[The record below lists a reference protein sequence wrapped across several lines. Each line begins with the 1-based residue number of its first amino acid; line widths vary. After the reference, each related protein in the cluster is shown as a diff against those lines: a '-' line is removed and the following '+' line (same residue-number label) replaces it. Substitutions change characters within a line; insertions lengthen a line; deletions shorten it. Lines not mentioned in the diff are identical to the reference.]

1 MRTDIRG
8 KPGWPLMGKTVRSRF
23 SAGRR
28 PPSLPRRSF
37 YSEDGSPRP
46 SAGWGRS
53 SIGSGQ
59 GTPCS
64 GPRGGWWSFT
74 SGTKKSSELE
84 LRGKVGRLEGGA
96 SREGVKGPWSALLQ
110 RQRSSEGERNEILW
124 EYELLQVSIHH
135 EMKLYGNE
143 YHMWYDD
150 MKLKYLETA
159 AHKMTHF
166 RACLIWDDTARQ
178 CGANCICN

>member
-1 MRTDIRG
+1 MNVGTAPLRGPSLRGSYEDGFCG
-8 KPGWPLMGKTVRSRF
+8 KPGLPLMGRTVRSRL

-74 SGTKKSSELE
+74 SGTKKSSKLE
-84 LRGKVGRLEGGA
+84 LKGKVGRLEGGA
-96 SREGVKGPWSALLQ
+96 SREGVEGPALPCC
-110 RQRSSEGERNEILW
+110 RVRGTWRGSGMKS
-124 EYELLQVSIHH
+124 YENMNFYKSQSR
-135 EMKLYGNE
+135 
-143 YHMWYDD
+143 D
-150 MKLKYLETA
+150 ETSC
-159 AHKMTHF
+159 K
-166 RACLIWDDTARQ
+166 
-178 CGANCICN
+178 